1 MKITSEQQNSSRQ
14 LALTDE
20 LRRVRLELDLA
31 RWNLSLAALR
41 SELTGEEE
49 AQRSVK
55 GEIEG
60 RLGNLQRD
68 VESLAGIV
76 SRLEFRLQ
84 RLNVSHKP
92 LSDSELDDEENTE
105 RAESATFWAEWRG
118 QRDERRSFPAP
129 ASRKPGGK
137 KLLSIYRKLA
147 RLIHPDLATGETDR
161 ARREVVMRIAN
172 GARDAGDTD
181 QLQRLI
187 LLWSEPE
194 SAVTPYDP
202 VAITARIG
210 QREREFA
217 ELQVELK
224 ALKNSTVGRLIR
236 GTDRDRQRYFKN
248 EDETLRRELANLR
261 LRRRR
266 LLRTLDERR
275 RELSEVSD

>member
-1 MKITSEQQNSSRQ
+1 M
-14 LALTDE
+14 
-20 LRRVRLELDLA
+20 RLELDLA
-31 RWNLSLAALR
+31 RWTLSIEGLR
-41 SELTGEEE
+41 SEMTAEEE
-49 AQRSVK
+49 SQRSMK
-55 GEIEG
+55 AEIER

-68 VESLAGIV
+68 VESLSGIV

-84 RLNVSHKP
+84 RLNISHKP
-92 LSDSELDDEENTE
+92 LSDSELDDEEQSE

-118 QRDERRSFPAP
+118 QRDERRAAP
-129 ASRKPGGK
+129 LPSSRKPGGK
-137 KLLSIYRKLA
+137 RLLSLYRRLA
-147 RLIHPDLATGETDR
+147 RLIHPDLASGESDR

-187 LLWSEPE
+187 LLWSQPE
-194 SAVTPYDP
+194 SSTTPYDP
-202 VAITARIG
+202 IAIVARIG
-210 QREREFA
+210 QREREFSD
-217 ELQVELK
+217 LQSEHKVMK
-224 ALKNSTVGRLIR
+224 TSTVGRLVR
-236 GTDRDRQRYFKN
+236 GTERDRQRYFKT

>member
-31 RWNLSLAALR
+31 HWNLSLAALR

>member
-1 MKITSEQQNSSRQ
+1 MKTTSESSTSTSQ
-14 LALTDE
+14 LALLDE

-31 RWNLSLAALR
+31 RWSLSIEALR
-41 SELTGEEE
+41 SELTVEEE
-49 AQRSVK
+49 AQRSKKV
-55 GEIEG
+55 EIEG

-68 VESLAGIV
+68 VESLTAIV
-76 SRLEFRLQ
+76 SRLEYRLQ

-92 LSDSELDDEENTE
+92 LSDSELDDEEQTE

-118 QRDERRSFPAP
+118 QRDERRLFPAP

-147 RLIHPDLATGETDR
+147 RLIHPDLATGEIDR

-172 GARDAGDTD
+172 GARDAGNTE
-181 QLQRLI
+181 QLERLI

-194 SAVTPYDP
+194 SAETPYDP
-202 VAITARIG
+202 VAIAARIG
-210 QREREFA
+210 QREREFTDLQA
-217 ELQVELK
+217 ELKTLK
-224 ALKNSTVGRLIR
+224 TSTVGRLMR

-248 EDETLRRELANLR
+248 EDETLRHELANLR

>member
-31 RWNLSLAALR
+31 HWNLSLAALR

-275 RELSEVSD
+275 RELSEVSP

>member
-1 MKITSEQQNSSRQ
+1 LKITSEQQNSSRQ

-31 RWNLSLAALR
+31 HWNLSLAALR

>member
-1 MKITSEQQNSSRQ
+1 MKTTSELQTSTRQ

-31 RWNLSLAALR
+31 RWNLSIGTLR
-41 SELTGEEE
+41 SELTAEEE
-49 AQRSVK
+49 AQRSLTV
-55 GEIEG
+55 EIEG

-68 VESLAGIV
+68 VEGLAGIV

-92 LSDSELDDEENTE
+92 LSDSELDDEEQTE

-118 QRDERRSFPAP
+118 QRDGRRSFPAP

-172 GARDAGDTD
+172 EARDAGDTE

-194 SAVTPYDP
+194 STESPYDP

-210 QREREFA
+210 RLEREFA
-217 ELQVELK
+217 DFQAELK
-224 ALKNSTVGRLIR
+224 MLKNSTVGRLIR
-236 GTDRDRQRYFKN
+236 GTNRDRQRYFKN